1 MRSHAVLAALMTG
14 AAVWSPVA
22 LAQDSDTFPKDQA
35 LVRTRPQAVCLAL
48 FIALLFAL
56 PFLADI
62 RAVAVMTSMLI
73 TGIVVIGLQINTG
86 IAGQVNL
93 GQAAFMGVG
102 AYTTAL
108 LASKL
113 SLPFW
118 LALPLGGAAAALFG
132 LIFGLTAVRIKGFYL
147 ALTTIAAQILF
158 HFLVLNL
165 PSSWLG
171 GANGITLEPASLFG
185 LSFDTDRSIY
195 YLCLVVACVMVAG
208 AYGVI
213 RSRHGR
219 AFYAVRDDDVASG
232 MMGIDVVRTK
242 AMAFLLGA
250 FYAGVGG
257 GLWAYYVRF
266 VAIDQFTLIH
276 SIWCIALEADARHLV
291 TDVWTSVGVV
301 VGIAAVAISGWL
313 WLDAIVA
320 IGVAL
325 NILREGFHLM
335 WRSSQGLMDEAVEPE
350 VLGEIQRN
358 THRDNGVQP

>member
-1 MRSHAVLAALMTG
+1 M
-14 AAVWSPVA
+14 
-22 LAQDSDTFPKDQA
+22 
-35 LVRTRPQAVCLAL
+35 
-48 FIALLFAL
+48 
-56 PFLADI
+56 
-62 RAVAVMTSMLI
+62 
-73 TGIVVIGLQINTG
+73 
-86 IAGQVNL
+86 
-93 GQAAFMGVG
+93 
-102 AYTTAL
+102 
-108 LASKL
+108 
-113 SLPFW
+113 
-118 LALPLGGAAAALFG
+118 
-132 LIFGLTAVRIKGFYL
+132 
-147 ALTTIAAQILF
+147 
-158 HFLVLNL
+158 LNL

-276 SIWCIALEADARHLV
+276 SIWFIAMIIVGGMGSV
-291 TDVWTSVGVV
+291 TG
-301 VGIAAVAISGWL
+301 AL
-313 WLDAIVA
+313 
-320 IGVAL
+320 IGVFVIRLSQELITSIGPSLIERYPFFSGEIVFAAM
-325 NILREGFHLM
+325 NIFLGGMIAGFLILEP
-335 WRSSQGLMDEAVEPE
+335 RGLMH
-350 VLGEIQRN
+350 RWN
-358 THRDNGVQP
+358 TLKRAYRLWPYPY